1 MPRRVNFLSS
11 HLVVVTECFVEQGK
25 SVVDVLGDSYRI
37 VLRCLKLAEHLD
49 PFPGGRLW
57 RLPGKLGPSHV
68 HSFQRQTSTSERNS
82 ASILLAIRA
91 HGREVHRLSRV
102 HYNTDVRSPTYARIH
117 GAYTARAQTHAH
129 GGWRMDDGGYGGRR
143 AAQCRSLS
151 VSLSLSL
158 SLSPS
163 SSLPPSLS
171 RCWLRSV
178 NVGRARSRSAAA
190 AKYARTCQTGSLSY
204 QGGLRRYTIRTRT
217 RRRTYVPA
225 IATTFA
231 SFARSRICDNLHF
244 DVIAR

>member
-1 MPRRVNFLSS
+1 MPRRVNFFSP

-68 HSFQRQTSTSERNS
+68 HCFQRQTSTSERNS
-82 ASILLAIRA
+82 ASILLAIRV

-129 GGWRMDDGGYGGRR
+129 GGRR
-143 AAQCRSLS
+143 LF
-151 VSLSLSL
+151 LSLSL
-158 SLSPS
+158 PPSFPLSPS
-163 SSLPPSLS
+163 S
-171 RCWLRSV
+171 RWLRSV
-178 NVGRARSRSAAA
+178 NVGRARSRSAAV

-204 QGGLRRYTIRTRT
+204 QGRLRRYTIRTRI
-217 RRRTYVPA
+217 YVP
-225 IATTFA
+225 TFA
-231 SFARSRICDNLHF
+231 RFHRLLFAHSRICDNLHF
-244 DVIAR
+244 DIIVRRKGRN